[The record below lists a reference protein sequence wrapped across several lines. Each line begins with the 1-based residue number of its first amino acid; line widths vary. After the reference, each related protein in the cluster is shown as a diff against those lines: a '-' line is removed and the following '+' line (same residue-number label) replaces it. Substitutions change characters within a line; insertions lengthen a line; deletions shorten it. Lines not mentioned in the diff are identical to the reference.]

1 MVTFTIAVILFFI
14 TPGPAVLSVAG
25 VGSAFGSGPG
35 IKYIAGLWVGTNLVA
50 IVIVSGLAATAL
62 ENRNIQLIFLTMS
75 LLYLSFLAGTSS
87 MMIKDDIKLQPQVDK
102 GKPKDFTNNK
112 SKSLRCWHS
121 AFYGISHSYK

>member
-62 ENRNIQLIFLTMS
+62 ENRNIQLKDQELKIACS
-75 LLYLSFLAGTSS
+75 LLLFFCLE
-87 MMIKDDIKLQPQVDK
+87 K
-102 GKPKDFTNNK
+102 
-112 SKSLRCWHS
+112 H
-121 AFYGISHSYK
+121 